1 MLMTCCRGCNFFTSR
16 QYAVALIDWRS
27 SSHSDV
33 RMCPSAG
40 TKMSDFRKLVN
51 ADLPAPIAA
60 LASDVEEFAK
70 QFPTIGFEKASM
82 RYKD

>member
-1 MLMTCCRGCNFFTSR
+1 
-16 QYAVALIDWRS
+16 
-27 SSHSDV
+27 
-33 RMCPSAG
+33 MCPSAG